1 MVLELALILAS
12 LVAMCV
18 WVVRFLVNVINKY
31 ANHKAFSEYL
41 RSFKKGK
48 SIVLYICAI
57 PICMVASMAEKGY
70 GFFGA
75 LLVSFNKVVD
85 LLVLKFDPAWLDLM
99 VGQDIIVFLY
109 KLTISLLYVLSILNA
124 SFFVLS
130 ITHQWLSYWF
140 SRINKR
146 GKNKLIIIGNNKNS
160 QYIYN
165 SDKKHQKFIIGKIS
179 KDEATDLYLNQINY
193 IAVSSYEN
201 AINQLFKHIVKRKE
215 KYTIIVNTEDENL
228 NIDISRKLL
237 DNIIGM
243 SDELEKNMP
252 EKNKKQYIISQ
263 SLEVYI
269 FGDMRYVTVYGEI
282 VKNGRCCINFIN
294 KYQKIAIDFIQNH
307 PLSYYLNE
315 NQIDYKTSLVK
326 EGVEINGL
334 LIGFGKTNQQIFTTS
349 VANNQFI
356 CDVDGEIKLKPVN
369 YYIFDKEN
377 TKNNK
382 NLNHSYYR
390 YKNWC
395 EELHESMTDEEI
407 AEKYL
412 PLPDL
417 PANEPME
424 EMGTLDIN
432 DPRFYSQVKQILTRS
447 TNDLNF
453 VVIAFGSDLEN
464 IDMAQKLI
472 AKSKEWNVPN
482 LIVFVKSREIV
493 QDARLVNEKNCYF
506 IANEKDVIYNIDK
519 IDNDVLIDLTKK
531 RNNYH
536 GNPRKWCEKMT
547 YWERDS
553 SLYCVLSLRSKLNLM
568 GLDCCKKNG
577 EDDSDALSE
586 EEYIDVYTLGKPAT
600 FDSDEKIK
608 RGLVYDTSC
617 RRYTMAIQEHLRW
630 NSYMLSIGFIPAS
643 KDQIIHELSA
653 KNQYTNGKDY
663 NLRHHGNLTTFDAL
677 VDFRLMVAN
686 RNHWRTL
693 KIAKISPKKGI
704 PKKRKMRVL
713 SYEQELMNSDV
724 IKYDF
729 DILDK
734 AHDLL
739 ENNGY
744 KIIKKK

>member
-1 MVLELALILAS
+1 MILELALILAS
-12 LVAMCV
+12 LVAMGV

-57 PICMVASMAEKGY
+57 PICIVVSMAEKGY

-75 LLVSFNKVVD
+75 LLISFNKVVD

-99 VGQDIIVFLY
+99 VGQDIVVFLY

-165 SDKKHQKFIIGKIS
+165 SDKKHQKVIIGKIS
-179 KDEATDLYLNQINY
+179 KDEATDLYLNEVDYVVI
-193 IAVSSYEN
+193 SSYEN
-201 AINQLFKHIVKRKE
+201 AINEIFKHIEKRKE
-215 KYTIIVNTEDENL
+215 KYTIIVNAEDENL
-228 NIDISRKLL
+228 NIEIGRLL
-237 DNIIGM
+237 LNNIICM
-243 SDELEKNMP
+243 SDSMGIVKEDDIEK
-252 EKNKKQYIISQ
+252 YIISQ
-263 SLEVYI
+263 WLEVYI
-269 FGDMRYVTVYGEI
+269 FGDMKYATIYGEM

-294 KYQKIAIDFIQNH
+294 KYQKIAVDFIQNH
-307 PLSYYLNE
+307 PLSLYLNE
-315 NQIDYKTSLVK
+315 NQIDYKTSLIK

-356 CDVDGEIKLKPVN
+356 CQKDGEINLKLVN
-369 YYIFDKEN
+369 YYLFDKEN

-382 NLNHSYYR
+382 NLNHTYYR
-390 YKNWC
+390 YKNWR
-395 EELHESMTDEEI
+395 EELFATLTPKEMDEL
-407 AEKYL
+407 YL

-424 EMGTLDIN
+424 EMGKLDIN
-432 DPRFYSQVKQILTRS
+432 DPAFYSTVKKIITRS
-447 TNDLNF
+447 KNDLNF
-453 VVIAFGSDLEN
+453 VVVAFGSDLEN

-472 AKSKEWNVPN
+472 AKSKEWGVSN
-482 LIVFVKSREIV
+482 LIVFVKSREIA
-493 QDARLVNEKNCYF
+493 QDERLISENNCYF
-506 IANEKDVIYNIDK
+506 IANEKDVVYNIDK
-519 IDNDVLIDLTKK
+519 IDNDFLIDMTKQRDNLHSDPK
-531 RNNYH
+531 
-536 GNPRKWCEKMT
+536 KWSETMT

-553 SLYCVLSLRSKLNLM
+553 SMYCVLSLRSKLNLM
-568 GLDCCKKNG
+568 GLDYCKKNG
-577 EDDSDALSE
+577 ENDSDALSN
-586 EEYIDVYTLGKPAT
+586 EEYLNIYAPDDKPRLNKKN
-600 FDSDEKIK
+600 EVQY
-608 RGLVYDTSC
+608 GLEFNESS

-630 NSYMLSIGFIPAS
+630 NSYLLSIGMVPSS
-643 KDQIIHELSA
+643 KDLIRKEFAYIA
-653 KNQYTNGKDY
+653 KEGKEGFTNGKSY
-663 NLRHHGNLTTFDAL
+663 ELRRHGNLTTFEGL
-677 VDFRLMVAN
+677 VEFREIVAKREFSNKRDDDKRTYEDFL
-686 RNHWRTL
+686 
-693 KIAKISPKKGI
+693 
-704 PKKRKMRVL
+704 L
-713 SYEQELMNSDV
+713 SKDV

-729 DILDK
+729 QILDD
-734 AHDLL
+734 AHSLL
-739 ENNGY
+739 DNNGY